1 MKRIFKHAL
10 HLSFCILAA
19 SGSLLTACEE
29 RFEVNVPNEV
39 AEGIVFLGA
48 ISNEAPPYF
57 VRLTKPA
64 SLSAPRLEYEGI
76 DDALVV
82 ITDVTEGIKDTLQ
95 CIKPSEE
102 ERSLTFLY
110 YNYHLKK
117 EEENWIH
124 KPSKVVPQGVYV
136 TTKLYG
142 KEGHT
147 YRLDITYKGIQ
158 HTAEETMRPQVPITD
173 LKVIKVDLGEK
184 GYSHAPC
191 ISFRNP
197 PEEENYYMFEVYR
210 HGLNTHSLT
219 NLLSLYHYPENWA
232 FSILSDEHLEENV
245 VDYIVSDGENSNGR
259 PPGSFYP
266 TGDYLYV
273 FIQAISKEYYDFS
286 DKIIKQFRNDGGA
299 FSPRPTDIKGNISGN
314 VWGYFRVVSQTVKGT
329 KLENLR

>member
-1 MKRIFKHAL
+1 MKKILKHSP
-10 HLSFCILAA
+10 HLLFCLLAA
-19 SGSLLTACEE
+19 SGILLSACEE
-29 RFEVNVPNEV
+29 RFEINVPNEV

-48 ISNEAPPYF
+48 ISNEDPPYF

-64 SLSAPRLEYEGI
+64 SLSAPQLEYEGI

-82 ITDVTEGIKDTLQ
+82 ITDVTEDIKDTLQ
-95 CIKPSEE
+95 CIKPYEE
-102 ERSLTFLY
+102 EGGLAFPY

-117 EEENWIH
+117 EEGNWIH
-124 KPSKVVPQGVYV
+124 KPTKVVPQGVYI

-158 HTAEETMRPQVPITD
+158 HTAEETMRPRVPITD

-184 GYSHAPC
+184 GYSYAPC

-197 PEEENYYMFEVYR
+197 LEEENYYMFEVYR
-210 HGLNTHSLT
+210 NSLDIHSLT
-219 NLLSLYHYPENWA
+219 NFHSLYSTPPNWA

-245 VDYIVSDGENSNGR
+245 VDYIVSDGENSNGY

-266 TGDYLYV
+266 TGEYLHV
-273 FIQAISKEYYDFS
+273 FLQAISKGYYDFS
-286 DKIIKQFRNDGGA
+286 DRIIKQFRNDGGA

-314 VWGYFRVVSQTVKGT
+314 VWGYFRVISQTVKGIQ
-329 KLENLR
+329 LEKS